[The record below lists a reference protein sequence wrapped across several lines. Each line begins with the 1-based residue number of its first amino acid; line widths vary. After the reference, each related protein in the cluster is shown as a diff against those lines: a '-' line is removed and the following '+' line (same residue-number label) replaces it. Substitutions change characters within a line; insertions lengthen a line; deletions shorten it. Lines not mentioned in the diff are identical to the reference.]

1 MRQTDS
7 DTSAGPVSGE
17 QVAPAELSNDPAES
31 EPLCEAGVRD
41 EAPTR
46 QTGSSGPD
54 IETDLRAAFASLAAR
69 PTRDPVTGRY
79 ILGGLAENSKTLL
92 RSEAFWATVEPAKQA
107 LVGRVETQLGL
118 GGDDA
123 PETLAGLVDSY
134 AEARLFRQS
143 MFLRLVDG
151 GGPITHKGRTKALYT
166 AYLSALDR
174 ETRLAQILGLERRS
188 RDVSTLSLSEYLNQP
203 ETEE

>member
-1 MRQTDS
+1 
-7 DTSAGPVSGE
+7 
-17 QVAPAELSNDPAES
+17 
-31 EPLCEAGVRD
+31 
-41 EAPTR
+41 
-46 QTGSSGPD
+46 
-54 IETDLRAAFASLAAR
+54 
-69 PTRDPVTGRY
+69 VTGRY